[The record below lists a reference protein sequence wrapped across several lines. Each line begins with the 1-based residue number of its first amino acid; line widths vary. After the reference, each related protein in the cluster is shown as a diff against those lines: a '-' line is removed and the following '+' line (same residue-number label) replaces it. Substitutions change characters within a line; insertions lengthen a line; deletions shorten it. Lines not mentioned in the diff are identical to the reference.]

1 MRALSSLLALSL
13 LALPVLVQGPAAR
26 AQAPAPRAQA
36 VVEASVV
43 TLGDIFENAG
53 PRADTTLGPA
63 PAPGRRFVVEAPQLA
78 AIARDYGLAWRPMAG
93 DERVVVERPG
103 RAMRREEVL
112 EPLRLEL
119 VALGADPEL
128 ELDIPGFQP
137 PNLPAGA
144 PDARIAVD
152 GALWDGATRRF
163 SATLVVVAEGMP
175 TFNQRVSGRAVAMRD
190 VVVAARALRA
200 GEMVMPADVTV
211 TRHAVDRAAANAAE
225 DADLVVGQR
234 LRRAVAAG
242 QALAAADV
250 VAVPVIPRDS
260 IVQLTHQAPGLT
272 LIAQAR
278 ALEDGFRG
286 RTVLVLNLGTGS
298 VVQAEV
304 LGPGRA
310 RAIGTAPANS
320 LPPAIAARVNRR
332 EQASR

>member
-1 MRALSSLLALSL
+1 MRAWSPLLALSL
-13 LALPVLVQGPAAR
+13 LALPAL
-26 AQAPAPRAQA
+26 AQPPAPRAQA
-36 VVEASVV
+36 VVEAAVV
-43 TLGDIFENAG
+43 TLGDIFEHAG
-53 PRADTTLGPA
+53 ARADATLGPA

-78 AIARDYGLAWRPMAG
+78 AIARDYGLAWRPLAG

-112 EPLRLEL
+112 EPLRAEL

-128 ELDIPGFQP
+128 DLDIPGFQP

-152 GALWDGATRRF
+152 GALWDGVSRRF

-175 TFNQRVSGRAVAMRD
+175 TFTQRVSGRAVAMRD
-190 VVVAARALRA
+190 VVVAARPLRA
-200 GEMVMPADVTV
+200 GEMVMPGDVTV
-211 TRHAVDRAAANAAE
+211 TRQAVDRAAPNAAE
-225 DADLVVGQR
+225 DAEAVTGQR
-234 LRRAVAAG
+234 LRRAIAAG
-242 QALAAADV
+242 QTVSAADV
-250 VAVPVIPRDS
+250 AAAPVIARDS
-260 IVQLTHQAPGLT
+260 VVQLLHQAPGLT
-272 LIAQAR
+272 LTAQGR

-286 RTVLVLNLGTGS
+286 RTLHVLNLASGS

-310 RAIGTAPANS
+310 RAVGAAIT

-332 EQASR
+332 DQASR